1 MPTKDSMIKTARIN
15 QETWAKMS
23 AYMDREDV
31 TFSGAIRKLVEEAD
45 IPKQRREFVDTKELV
60 DLCERMNIDPQT
72 LIDGLI
78 RELKRG

>member
-1 MPTKDSMIKTARIN
+1 M
-15 QETWAKMS
+15 
-23 AYMDREDV
+23 

-60 DLCERMNIDPQT
+60 DLCERMNIEPQT
-72 LIDGLI
+72 LIDGLV

>member
-1 MPTKDSMIKTARIN
+1 MPTKDSMIKTARIT
-15 QETWAKMS
+15 QETWRKME

-45 IPKQRREFVDTKELV
+45 IPKQRREFVDTKVLV
-60 DLCERMNIDPQT
+60 DLCERRNIEPQT
-72 LIDGLI
+72 LIDGLV